1 VLGSGPRGPSWL
13 ANPERHMKRIG
24 PLTAVVGLLLL
35 ALSGHGAVSQ
45 MARTIR
51 VVVPFP
57 PGGSADDLARLMAD
71 QVGRSRGLNVV
82 VENRPG
88 AGTIVASEAVSR
100 AAPDGNTL
108 LIVANS
114 FVINPSL
121 KKLNYDPFTSFAP
134 ICHLVSTPMIIAVNS
149 DSPYRSL
156 ADLINAAHAKP
167 GELTVSSVAPATT
180 QHIAFEML
188 KRVADINMIHVPY
201 PGGAPAVTALLG
213 GHVTA
218 VIANYSEVE
227 AHLASGKLR
236 ALATASRQ
244 RIQPVPDVP
253 TVAESGYPNYATE
266 VWFGIV
272 APAKTPQ
279 ETISQLSG
287 WLGDALKAAAVKDKL
302 QSLEMYPV
310 GACGADFAAHLR
322 AQFEAYAR
330 VIREADIKA
339 E

>member
-1 VLGSGPRGPSWL
+1 MKFL
-13 ANPERHMKRIG
+13 AL
-24 PLTAVVGLLLL
+24 LTAVASVALL

-51 VVVPFP
+51 IVVPFP
-57 PGGSADDLARLMAD
+57 AGGSADDLARLLAEEI
-71 QVGRSRGLNVV
+71 GRSRGVNLVI
-82 VENRPG
+82 ENRPG
-88 AGTIVASEAVSR
+88 AGTVVASEAVSR

-121 KKLNYDPFTSFAP
+121 KKLNYDPFVSFAP
-134 ICHLVSTPMIIAVNS
+134 VCHLVSSPLIIAVNS
-149 DSPYRSL
+149 DAPYRSL
-156 ADLINAAHAKP
+156 ADLVNAAHAKP
-167 GELTVSSVAPATT
+167 GELTMASVAPATT

-188 KRVADINMIHVPY
+188 KRAADINMIHVPY

-227 AHLASGKLR
+227 AYLAAGRLR

-244 RIQPVPDVP
+244 RIQAAPDLP
-253 TVAESGYPNYATE
+253 TVAESGYPNYESE

-272 APAKTPQ
+272 APAKTAP
-279 ETISQLSG
+279 ETISQLAG
-287 WLGDALKAAAVKDKL
+287 WFGAALQSASVKEKL
-302 QSLEMYPV
+302 QQQEMYPV

-322 AQFEAYAR
+322 AQFDAYAR

>member
-1 VLGSGPRGPSWL
+1 MKPVAIL
-13 ANPERHMKRIG
+13 A
-24 PLTAVVGLLLL
+24 TAAGVALLV
-35 ALSGHGAVSQ
+35 LSGHGASSQ

-51 VVVPFP
+51 LIVPFP
-57 PGGSADDLARLMAD
+57 PGGSGDDLARLLAD
-71 QVGRSRGLNVV
+71 PIGRAQGVNFVI
-82 VENRPG
+82 EDRPG
-88 AGTIVASEAVSR
+88 AGTVVATESVSR

-108 LIVANS
+108 LMVANS

-134 ICHLVSTPMIIAVNS
+134 VCHLVSSPLIIAVGS
-149 DSPYRSL
+149 DSPYRTL
-156 ADLINAAHAKP
+156 ADLVNAAHAKP
-167 GELTVSSVAPATT
+167 GQLTLSSIAPATT

-188 KRVADINMIHVPY
+188 KRVADLDMIHVPY

-244 RIQPVPDVP
+244 RIAAAPDLP
-253 TVAESGYPNYATE
+253 TVAESGYPNYNTE
-266 VWFGIV
+266 VWFGLV
-272 APAKTPQ
+272 APAKTPAD
-279 ETISQLSG
+279 TISQLAG
-287 WLGDALKAAAVKDKL
+287 WFGTALANADVKAKLKL
-302 QSLEMYPV
+302 QEMYPV
-310 GACGADFAAHLR
+310 GTCGAGFATYLR
-322 AQFEAYAR
+322 DQFDAYAR

>member
-1 VLGSGPRGPSWL
+1 
-13 ANPERHMKRIG
+13 MKLIAI
-24 PLTAVVGLLLL
+24 LTAVAGVMLL
-35 ALSGHGAVSQ
+35 ALSGHDAVSQ

-51 VVVPFP
+51 IVVPFP
-57 PGGSADDLARLMAD
+57 AGGSADDLARLLAEEI
-71 QVGRSRGLNVV
+71 GRTRGVNLVT
-82 VENRPG
+82 ENRAG
-88 AGTIVASEAVSR
+88 AGTVVATEAVSR
-100 AAPDGNTL
+100 AAPDGNGNTL

-121 KKLNYDPFTSFAP
+121 KKLNYDPFVSFAP
-134 ICHLVSTPMIIAVNS
+134 VCHLVSTPLIIAVNS

-156 ADLINAAHAKP
+156 ADLIAAAHAKP
-167 GELTVSSVAPATT
+167 GELTLASVAPATT
-180 QHIAFEML
+180 QHIAFEMF
-188 KRVADINMIHVPY
+188 KRVADMNMIHVPY

-244 RIQPVPDVP
+244 RIQASPDVP
-253 TVAESGYPNYATE
+253 TVAESGYPNYESE
-266 VWFGIV
+266 VWFGLV
-272 APAKTPQ
+272 APAKTPAD
-279 ETISQLSG
+279 TIAQLSDWFG
-287 WLGDALKAAAVKDKL
+287 AALKTASVKERL
-302 QSLEMYPV
+302 QVEEMYPV

-322 AQFEAYAR
+322 DQFESYAR

>member
-1 VLGSGPRGPSWL
+1 
-13 ANPERHMKRIG
+13 MKRIG
-24 PLTAVVGLLLL
+24 ILAGVGAVLL

-45 MARTIR
+45 LARTIR
-51 VVVPFP
+51 IVVPFP
-57 PGGSADDLARLMAD
+57 AGGSGDDLARLLAD
-71 QVGRSRGLNVV
+71 PIGRAQGVSFVI
-82 VENRPG
+82 ENRPG
-88 AGTIVASEAVSR
+88 AGTIVATETVSR

-108 LIVANS
+108 LMVANS

-121 KKLNYDPFTSFAP
+121 KKLSYDPFTSFAP
-134 ICHLVSTPMIIAVNS
+134 VCHLVSSPLIIAVGS
-149 DSPYRSL
+149 DAPYRSL
-156 ADLINAAHAKP
+156 ADLVNAAHAKP
-167 GELTVSSVAPATT
+167 GELTLASIAPATT

-188 KRVADINMIHVPY
+188 KRVADLDMIHVPY

-244 RIQPVPDVP
+244 RIAAAPDVP
-253 TVAESGYPNYATE
+253 TVAESGYPSYNTE
-266 VWFGIV
+266 VWFGLV
-272 APAKTPQ
+272 APAKTAAT
-279 ETISQLSG
+279 TISQLSG
-287 WLGDALKAAAVKDKL
+287 WFSAALAAAEVKDKL
-302 QSLEMYPV
+302 KLQEMVPV
-310 GACGADFAAHLR
+310 GTCGADFAAYLHD
-322 AQFEAYAR
+322 QFNAYAR

>member
-1 VLGSGPRGPSWL
+1 MRP
-13 ANPERHMKRIG
+13 IG
-24 PLTAVVGLLLL
+24 ILTAAAGMMLL
-35 ALSGHGAVSQ
+35 ALSGHGAASQ

-51 VVVPFP
+51 IVVPFP
-57 PGGSADDLARLMAD
+57 AGGSADDLARLLGD
-71 QVGRSRGLNVV
+71 QIGRTRGVNIVI
-82 VENRPG
+82 ENRPG
-88 AGTIVASEAVSR
+88 AGTVVATEAVSR

-121 KKLNYDPFTSFAP
+121 KKLNYDPFVSFAP
-134 ICHLVSTPMIIAVNS
+134 VCHLVSSPLIIAVNS

-156 ADLINAAHAKP
+156 ADLIAAAHAKP
-167 GELTVSSVAPATT
+167 GELTLASVAPATT
-180 QHIAFEML
+180 QHIAFEMF
-188 KRVADINMIHVPY
+188 KRVAAVNMIHVPY

-227 AHLASGKLR
+227 AHLAAGKLR
-236 ALATASRQ
+236 PLATASRK
-244 RIQPVPDVP
+244 RIQAAPDVP
-253 TVAESGYPNYATE
+253 TVAESGYPNYESE
-266 VWFGIV
+266 VWFGLV
-272 APAKTPQ
+272 APAKTPA

-287 WLGDALKAAAVKDKL
+287 WFGAALETAAVKEKL
-302 QSLEMYPV
+302 QLQEMYPV

-322 AQFEAYAR
+322 SQFDVYAR

>member
-1 VLGSGPRGPSWL
+1 MKIL
-13 ANPERHMKRIG
+13 AL
-24 PLTAVVGLLLL
+24 LTAVASVMLL

-51 VVVPFP
+51 IVVPFP
-57 PGGSADDLARLMAD
+57 AGGSADDLARLLAEEI
-71 QVGRSRGLNVV
+71 GRTRGVNLVI
-82 VENRPG
+82 ENRPG
-88 AGTIVASEAVSR
+88 AGTVVATEAVSR

-121 KKLNYDPFTSFAP
+121 KKLNYDPFVSFAP
-134 ICHLVSTPMIIAVNS
+134 VCHLVSSPLIIAVNS
-149 DSPYRSL
+149 DAPYRSL
-156 ADLINAAHAKP
+156 ADLVGAAHAKP
-167 GELTVSSVAPATT
+167 GELTMASVAPATT

-188 KRVADINMIHVPY
+188 KRAADINMIHVPY

-227 AHLASGKLR
+227 AYLAAGRLR

-244 RIQPVPDVP
+244 RIQAAPNLP
-253 TVAESGYPNYATE
+253 TVAESGYPNYESE

-272 APAKTPQ
+272 APAKTPAD
-279 ETISQLSG
+279 TISQLAG
-287 WLGDALKAAAVKDKL
+287 WFGAALQSAAVKEKL
-302 QSLEMYPV
+302 QQQEMYPV
-310 GACGADFAAHLR
+310 GACGADFATHLR
-322 AQFEAYAR
+322 QQFDAYAR

>member
-1 VLGSGPRGPSWL
+1 MKIL
-13 ANPERHMKRIG
+13 AV
-24 PLTAVVGLLLL
+24 LTAVASVTLL

-51 VVVPFP
+51 IVVPFP
-57 PGGSADDLARLMAD
+57 AGGSADDLARLLAEEI
-71 QVGRSRGLNVV
+71 GRSRGVNLVI
-82 VENRPG
+82 ENRPG
-88 AGTIVASEAVSR
+88 AGTVVATEAVSR

-121 KKLNYDPFTSFAP
+121 KKLNYDPLVSFAP
-134 ICHLVSTPMIIAVNS
+134 VCHLVSSPLIIAVNS
-149 DSPYRSL
+149 DAPYRSL
-156 ADLINAAHAKP
+156 AELVSAAHAKP
-167 GELTVSSVAPATT
+167 GELTMASVAPATT

-227 AHLASGKLR
+227 AYLAAGRLR
-236 ALATASRQ
+236 ALATASHQ
-244 RIQPVPDVP
+244 RIQAAPDLP
-253 TVAESGYPNYATE
+253 TVAESGYPNYESE

-272 APAKTPQ
+272 APAKTPP
-279 ETISQLSG
+279 ETISQLAG
-287 WLGDALKAAAVKDKL
+287 WFGAALQSASVKEKL
-302 QSLEMYPV
+302 QQQEMYPV
-310 GACGADFAAHLR
+310 GACGTDFAAHLR
-322 AQFEAYAR
+322 QQFDAYAR

>member
-1 VLGSGPRGPSWL
+1 MRP
-13 ANPERHMKRIG
+13 IG
-24 PLTAVVGLLLL
+24 ILTAAAGMILL

-51 VVVPFP
+51 IVVPFP
-57 PGGSADDLARLMAD
+57 AGGSADDLARLLGD
-71 QVGRSRGLNVV
+71 QVGRTRGVNIVI
-82 VENRPG
+82 ENRPG
-88 AGTIVASEAVSR
+88 AGTVVATEAVSR

-121 KKLNYDPFTSFAP
+121 KKLNYDPFVSFAP
-134 ICHLVSTPMIIAVNS
+134 VCHLVSSPLIIAVNS

-156 ADLINAAHAKP
+156 ADLIAAAHAKP
-167 GELTVSSVAPATT
+167 GELTLASVAPATT
-180 QHIAFEML
+180 QHIAFEMF
-188 KRVADINMIHVPY
+188 KRVAAVNMIHVPY

-227 AHLASGKLR
+227 AHLAAGKLR
-236 ALATASRQ
+236 PLATASRK
-244 RIQPVPDVP
+244 RIQAAPDVP
-253 TVAESGYPNYATE
+253 TVAESGYPNYESE
-266 VWFGIV
+266 VWFGLV
-272 APAKTPQ
+272 APAKTPA

-287 WLGDALKAAAVKDKL
+287 WFGAALETAAVKEKL
-302 QSLEMYPV
+302 QLQEMYPV

-322 AQFEAYAR
+322 SQFDVYAR

>member
-1 VLGSGPRGPSWL
+1 MRL
-13 ANPERHMKRIG
+13 IG
-24 PLTAVVGLLLL
+24 MLTAVAGILLL
-35 ALSGHGAVSQ
+35 ALSGHGAMSQ

-51 VVVPFP
+51 IVVPFP
-57 PGGSADDLARLMAD
+57 AGGSADDLARLLAD
-71 QVGRSRGLNVV
+71 QIGRTRGVNFV

-88 AGTIVASEAVSR
+88 AGTVVATEAVSR
-100 AAPDGNTL
+100 TAPDGNTL

-121 KKLNYDPFTSFAP
+121 KKLNYDPFVSFAP
-134 ICHLVSTPMIIAVNS
+134 VCHLVSSPLIIAVNS
-149 DSPYRSL
+149 DSPFRSL
-156 ADLINAAHAKP
+156 ADLINAAHARP
-167 GELTVSSVAPATT
+167 GELTLASVAPATT

-188 KRVADINMIHVPY
+188 KRVADMNMIHVPY

-244 RIQPVPDVP
+244 RIEAAPELP

-266 VWFGIV
+266 VWFGLV
-272 APAKTPQ
+272 APAKTPA
-279 ETISQLSG
+279 ETISQLSSWFG
-287 WLGDALKAAAVKDKL
+287 SALETAAVKEKL
-302 QSLEMYPV
+302 QLQEMYPA
-310 GACGADFAAHLR
+310 GTCGAAFAAHLR
-322 AQFEAYAR
+322 DQFDAYAR

>member
-1 VLGSGPRGPSWL
+1 MKLIGIL
-13 ANPERHMKRIG
+13 AAAAG
-24 PLTAVVGLLLL
+24 VALL

-45 MARTIR
+45 TARTIR
-51 VVVPFP
+51 IVVPFP
-57 PGGSADDLARLMAD
+57 AGGSADDLARLLAD
-71 QVGRSRGLNVV
+71 QIGRTRSVNVV

-88 AGTIVASEAVSR
+88 AGTIVATELVSR

-108 LIVANS
+108 LLMANS

-134 ICHLVSTPMIIAVNS
+134 ICHLVSTPLIFAVNS
-149 DSPYRSL
+149 ESPYRSL
-156 ADLINAAHAKP
+156 AGLINAARAKP
-167 GELTVSSVAPATT
+167 GELTVASVAPATT
-180 QHIAFEML
+180 QHIAFEMFR
-188 KRVADINMIHVPY
+188 RVADVNMIHVPY

-244 RIQPVPDVP
+244 RIAAVPDLP
-253 TVAESGYPNYATE
+253 TVAESGYPNYESE
-266 VWFGIV
+266 VWFGLV
-272 APAKTPQ
+272 APAKTPAG
-279 ETISQLSG
+279 TITQLSG
-287 WLGDALKAAAVKDKL
+287 WLGAALANADVKAKLKL
-302 QSLEMYPV
+302 QEMYPV
-310 GACGADFAAHLR
+310 AACGPDFAAHLR
-322 AQFEAYAR
+322 TQFDAYAR